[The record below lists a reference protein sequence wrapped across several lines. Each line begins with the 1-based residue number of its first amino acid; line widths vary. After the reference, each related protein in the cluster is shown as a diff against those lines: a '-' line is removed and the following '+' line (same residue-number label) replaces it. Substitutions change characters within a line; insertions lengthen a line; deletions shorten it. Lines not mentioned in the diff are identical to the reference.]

1 MGVKGV
7 CLVKAFMSY
16 QTSDK
21 AVAARIAALLKSMS
35 IDAFM
40 AHEDIDVSHQ
50 WRAELLRQLKLADVF
65 IAILSANYLT
75 SAWCVQESGIAAFR
89 ELTIIALSTD
99 GTIPPGFL
107 GEFQGIRIDPG
118 APTLKSLLPGLA
130 NRNVVFT
137 IDKLVEKF
145 GHSGSYRT
153 AEDNFVLLE
162 PFLDR
167 ASKKQK
173 VSLLTLSAHNS
184 QIFDAGGCHIYLPPI
199 VKTHG
204 KFMRPEDLAKLRQEF
219 SKYNIQL

>member
-1 MGVKGV
+1 M
-7 CLVKAFMSY
+7 KAFMSY
-16 QTSDK
+16 QTADK
-21 AVAARIAALLKSMS
+21 AVAARVAALLKSMS
-35 IDAFM
+35 VDAFM

-65 IAILSANYLT
+65 IVVLSANYLT

-89 ELTIIALSTD
+89 KLTIIPLSAD

-107 GEFQGIRIDPG
+107 GEFQSIRIDPNN
-118 APTLKSLLPGLA
+118 PTLANLLPGLA
-130 NRNVVFT
+130 NHDVVFT

-153 AEDNFVLLE
+153 AEDNFRLLE

-173 VSLLTLSAHNS
+173 VRLLTLSAHNS
-184 QIFDAGGCHIYLPPI
+184 QIFDAGGCHTYLPPL

-204 KFMRPEDLAKLRQEF
+204 KFMPPNDLAKLKQEF